1 MLELPSHKTKT
12 TSNNFQSNM
21 NKNVIKDS
29 VTEKDK
35 HSTPPSSKHSFRI
48 RAQGGSKKL
57 L

>member
-48 RAQGGSKKL
+48 RAQGGNKKL